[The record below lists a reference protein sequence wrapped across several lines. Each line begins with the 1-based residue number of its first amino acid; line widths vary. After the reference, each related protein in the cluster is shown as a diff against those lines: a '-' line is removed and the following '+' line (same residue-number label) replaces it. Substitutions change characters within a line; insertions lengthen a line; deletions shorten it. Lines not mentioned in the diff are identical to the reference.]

1 MIRRAILTII
11 VMLLFTPIVSSAEDY
26 DEKSEFAIDEY
37 RKSID
42 SSLSGALDD
51 ETADSLDRYGIYPAS
66 SSDSFNISSVI
77 SGVTDRFKA
86 SLSDP
91 VKILGKLIAI
101 CAFTVL
107 VKSLTEGSSYG
118 ELYDTSAILVNI
130 CVIYSSA
137 ELAVSS
143 LKTALDDISAFM
155 LTYIPVFSSVI
166 ASGAAVTSAAGYYT
180 VMFTLCELITF
191 VATNLL
197 LPITGIVF
205 ALNIVGAVNGNIS
218 LDGLCASLKS
228 LTKWILTA
236 LMTVFTAV
244 LSLKGITGASVDSV
258 ASRTMR
264 FAASSFIPI
273 VGGSVSEAY
282 STIYGSLGIIR
293 SSVGLF
299 GIGAVAVITLRPV
312 ITVIA
317 YKFVIS
323 LGGIINELFGQSRT
337 ASLLRGL
344 AGVLDIA
351 LGIMIAMAMIFIIST
366 AIIML
371 TTMNTI

>member
-130 CVIYSSA
+130 CVIYSNA

-180 VMFTLCELITF
+180 VMFTLCEMITF